1 MRCLSLSWIIAGAI
15 AGPGLAADLPVAV
28 ETAPP
33 IATPFSWSGTYVGLN
48 VGGAWGS
55 FNFDPTTMNNVTGT
69 AIDGGSTRLTDHGA
83 IGGFQTGH
91 NWQFGSWVLG
101 IEHQIQFSNLKQT
114 LTIASAVGALRP
126 GDSFNDKIDSLNAT
140 RAKVGWAWDRLLLF
154 TAAGLETG
162 FVNGSASYVA
172 RPGGSP
178 ALTFSDNNTFHVGYT
193 VGGGLDYALT
203 DKVSVGVEYR
213 YFDLGKQTYNLGA
226 VTGIAAAGASTVSND
241 LNLRA
246 SEVMARLNMKLG
258 NWLANWWGNR

>member
-1 MRCLSLSWIIAGAI
+1 VRRLLLSLIIADAI
-15 AGPGLAADLPVAV
+15 AGPGSAADLPVAV
-28 ETAPP
+28 EAAAPT
-33 IATPFSWSGTYVGLN
+33 ATPFSWSGTYVGLN
-48 VGGAWGS
+48 VGGAGGS
-55 FNFDPTTMNNVTGT
+55 FNFDPSTMNNITGN
-69 AIDGGSTRLTDHGA
+69 AIDGGSTRLTDYGA
-83 IGGFQTGH
+83 IGGLQTGH

-114 LTIASAVGALRP
+114 LIIASPVGALRP
-126 GDSFNDKIDSLNAT
+126 GDSFTDKIDSLNAT
-140 RAKVGWAWDRLLLF
+140 RAKVGWAWDRVLLF
-154 TAAGLETG
+154 TTAGLETG
-162 FVNGSASYVA
+162 FTNGSASYVA

-226 VTGIAAAGASTVSND
+226 VSETAAVGASIVSND

-246 SEVMARLNMKLG
+246 SEVMARLNIKLG
-258 NWLANWWGNR
+258 NWWSNWWGNR